1 MARDGTSAELGI
13 RAHVV
18 QASDEAWD
26 RVKLSLSTANLR
38 SETKLPELTSLRIG
52 RRQPAKP
59 TLAWREPPTG
69 AESLFEGLDLAV
81 PQAPIGAKKPM
92 PTPRPIAT
100 PAAAAPEPVLAADLF
115 DSGESV
121 DSLLGEADG
130 MLDDFDE
137 MAGGAPEEPFKAAG
151 KSGMSDRSGWTNQE
165 VVFARALGDMLI
177 MARVI
182 AEGALLRDECR
193 GVQYKPEFDIPA
205 PKSDDPAEL
214 QAEAEQWCRA
224 FAKKNEKWLKTTV
237 AEYSP
242 DGPKFSYEEVDTSL
256 IPPRPRTYVLKGA
269 EVVTETWKKMTESGE
284 LAAQPAGANAST

>member
-1 MARDGTSAELGI
+1 MTRNVTVVRNNADLQSSVEKIAELQE
-13 RAHVV
+13 RY
-18 QASDEAWD
+18 
-26 RVKLSLSTANLR
+26 
-38 SETKLPELTSLRIG
+38 
-52 RRQPAKP
+52 
-59 TLAWREPPTG
+59 
-69 AESLFEGLDLAV
+69 
-81 PQAPIGAKKPM
+81 
-92 PTPRPIAT
+92 
-100 PAAAAPEPVLAADLF
+100 
-115 DSGESV
+115 
-121 DSLLGEADG
+121 
-130 MLDDFDE
+130 
-137 MAGGAPEEPFKAAG
+137 G
-151 KSGMSDRSGWTNQE
+151 KIGMSDRSGWTNQE

-182 AEGALLRDECR
+182 AEGALLRNECR

-256 IPPRPRTYVLKGA
+256 IPPRPRTYGMKGA

-284 LAAQPAGANAST
+284 VAAQPAGANAGT